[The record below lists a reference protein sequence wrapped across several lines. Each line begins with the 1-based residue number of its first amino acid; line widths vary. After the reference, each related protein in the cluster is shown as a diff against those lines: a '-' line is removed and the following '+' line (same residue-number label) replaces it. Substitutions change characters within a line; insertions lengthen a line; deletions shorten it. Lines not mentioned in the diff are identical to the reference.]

1 MAVILRSNTDLVYLP
16 DHGFVGE
23 EGALRILPQ
32 ITRHIHRLD
41 ISHNLLGSSGT
52 LTLFKGLSTLCLRHS
67 SAELGLGM
75 WGLKEVNLGNNNLDD
90 IAFDGVL
97 AYAKKDVW
105 LKRVLV
111 HGNDITLDEKNVNS
125 IVNSL
130 NGSHITS
137 LSLVNNTSISP
148 KGLVRLMGLLDAT
161 ELKQLLLSACNL
173 SSEDGL
179 IEAIVNYLASS
190 RSRNLE
196 SLELNGNH
204 LGGIGVTKIVD
215 CIESSNW
222 TITTLGLL
230 ANHSL
235 SDQLVPFDDV
245 DPDHDHDPIG
255 DRDHNH
261 PGFGPDSDYRLLR
274 AEESRTMDHQIH
286 RRLPEILDR
295 NRILSKRIR
304 LAALKTL
311 VPARI
316 ILNAIPLSDEQ
327 TARRIIYDI
336 SQDRSCDIGGFRLLE
351 LPEEVIHLI
360 VRHTSDDPWA
370 FSESQWTRLRKE
382 VSSRDNLRKASE
394 LANSRLRGKLPD
406 ERRET
411 MRELKNDWLRKGR
424 WDKWER

>member
-52 LTLFKGLSTLCLRHS
+52 LTLFKGLSTLRLRHS
-67 SAELGLGM
+67 SPELGLGM

-111 HGNDITLDEKNVNS
+111 HGNEITLDEKNVNS

-148 KGLVRLMGLLDAT
+148 KGLVRLIGLLDST

-173 SSEDGL
+173 SSEEGL
-179 IEAIVNYLASS
+179 IEAIVDYLASN

-204 LGGIGVTKIVD
+204 LGGIGVTRIVD

-235 SDQLVPFDDV
+235 SDQLVPIDDNSNGHDGNGVNGDNMV
-245 DPDHDHDPIG
+245 D
-255 DRDHNH
+255 
-261 PGFGPDSDYRLLR
+261 R
-274 AEESRTMDHQIH
+274 AEENKVMEYQVH
-286 RRLPEILDR
+286 RRLPEILNR
-295 NRILSKRIR
+295 NRILTKRIR
-304 LAALKTL
+304 LAALKAL

-316 ILNAIPLSDEQ
+316 ILNAMPLTDEQ
-327 TARRIIYDI
+327 TARRVIDDI
-336 SQDRSCDIGGFRLLE
+336 SQDRSYNMARFRLLE
-351 LPEEVIHLI
+351 LPEEVIQLI

-382 VSSRDNLRKASE
+382 ASSRDNLRKASE
-394 LANSRLRGKLPD
+394 LVNSRLRGKLPD

-411 MRELKNDWLRKGR
+411 VRDLKNDWLRKGR

>member
-52 LTLFKGLSTLCLRHS
+52 LTLFKGLSTLRLRHS
-67 SAELGLGM
+67 SPELGLGM
-75 WGLKEVNLGNNNLDD
+75 WGLKEVNLGNNSLDD

-111 HGNDITLDEKNVNS
+111 HGNEITLDEKNVDS

-148 KGLVRLMGLLDAT
+148 KGLVRLIGLLDST

-179 IEAIVNYLASS
+179 IETIVDYLASN

-204 LGGIGVTKIVD
+204 LGGSGVTKIVD
-215 CIESSNW
+215 CIELSNW
-222 TITTLGLL
+222 TVTTAGLL

-235 SDQLVPFDDV
+235 SDQLVPIDDNSNG
-245 DPDHDHDPIG
+245 HDG
-255 DRDHNH
+255 N
-261 PGFGPDSDYRLLR
+261 GVNGGNMVNR
-274 AEESRTMDHQIH
+274 AEENKIMEYQVH
-286 RRLPEILDR
+286 RRLPEILNR
-295 NRILSKRIR
+295 NRILTKRIR
-304 LAALKTL
+304 LAALKAL

-316 ILNAIPLSDEQ
+316 ILNAMPLTDEQ
-327 TARRIIYDI
+327 TARRVIDDI
-336 SQDRSCDIGGFRLLE
+336 SQDVSYNMAGFRLLE
-351 LPEEVIHLI
+351 LPEEVIQLI

-382 VSSRDNLRKASE
+382 VSNRDNLRKSSE
-394 LANSRLRGKLPD
+394 LVNSRLRGKLPD